1 MSNYEFHNIIRNLG
15 HCERLMMMF
24 RYAAAPVIH
33 GCRPAA
39 LLTIGACCF
48 DAWMES
54 REALLDATGLGC
66 ETLLIGDGTFVLMP
80 YRVAALARAL
90 TRPGAADILRGRGY
104 FVPDAALGAGADAGE
119 LRARLTETHLLP
131 TLTGRYVSYSAGLGA
146 EFPHEIGLFLG
157 YPPEDV
163 AAFIENDGKKL
174 RVQNALEGLPRAGR
188 RAGNLRED
196 RPREERRG
204 RPAHLHVFRKE
215 GAGVR
220 RPGRDGRPQAMFV
233 MG

>member
-39 LLTIGACCF
+39 LLTVGACCF

-104 FVPDAALGAGADAGE
+104 FVPDEALGAGADAGE

-163 AAFIENDGKKL
+163 AAFIENDGKNYACRTHWKVYHEPDAA
-174 RVQNALEGLPRAGR
+174 REICARIDRAKSDEADR
-188 RAGNLRED
+188 LISTYFARKARA
-196 RPREERRG
+196 
-204 RPAHLHVFRKE
+204 
-215 GAGVR
+215 
-220 RPGRDGRPQAMFV
+220 
-233 MG
+233 